1 MGVCCVGS
9 FHSWLNP
16 KWISEL
22 KMLWSAGFYCKWCW
36 RLNMY
41 FKVGFYNKPFSSCC
55 YLKSVS
61 KWVLVV
67 HYLSMIWKWVFA
79 TAPPFVLQIK
89 LISIWKAVPQDVFWK
104 RSKRQLGMV
113 YFKWHKL
120 YKVDFKTLKAHLH
133 RHFLLQQPNAI
144 FVTLKLQLQNR
155 MCKPGAIFSLICW
168 SDIPGVLNMYE
179 TWCNFSVKKIALSCR
194 HKNCLCKQ
202 SFTLHFWLSA
212 IWFFG
217 TIFVWSDSF
226 QNILS
231 NGKWVF
237 SSVELWRPDVNFM
250 CLHCSDLDALNKLKR
265 NIKI

>member
-1 MGVCCVGS
+1 M
-9 FHSWLNP
+9 
-16 KWISEL
+16 
-22 KMLWSAGFYCKWCW
+22 Y
-36 RLNMY
+36 MY

-120 YKVDFKTLKAHLH
+120 YKVDLKTLKARLH
-133 RHFLLQQPNAI
+133 RQFLSQQPNAI
-144 FVTLKLQLQNR
+144 FVTLKLQLKNR
-155 MCKPGAIFSLICW
+155 MCKPGVIFSVISQGFWTCMKFGATLVW
-168 SDIPGVLNMYE
+168 QKLHRVAA
-179 TWCNFSVKKIALSCR
+179 TKIACVNSP
-194 HKNCLCKQ
+194 
-202 SFTLHFWLSA
+202 LHCTFGLVP
-212 IWFFG
+212 WFFG
-217 TIFVWSDSF
+217 TIFMWSDSF
-226 QNILS
+226 QNILVNS
-231 NGKWVF
+231 KWVF
-237 SSVELWRPDVNFM
+237 SSVDVWRPDVNFM

-265 NIKI
+265 NSKI

>member
-1 MGVCCVGS
+1 
-9 FHSWLNP
+9 
-16 KWISEL
+16 
-22 KMLWSAGFYCKWCW
+22 
-36 RLNMY
+36 MY

-55 YLKSVS
+55 HLKSVS

-113 YFKWHKL
+113 YFNWHKL

-155 MCKPGAIFSLICW
+155 MCKPGAIFSVICW

-179 TWCNFSVKKIALSCR
+179 TWCNFSVTKIASSCC

-212 IWFFG
+212 TWFFG
-217 TIFVWSDSF
+217 TIFMWCDSF
-226 QNILS
+226 QNILM
-231 NGKWVF
+231 
-237 SSVELWRPDVNFM
+237 VNEYFLQLM
-250 CLHCSDLDALNKLKR
+250 FEVQMLTLCVYIALTWMPWTNWKEISKFNVHPQISLR
-265 NIKI
+265 LRTNFFFVLAY